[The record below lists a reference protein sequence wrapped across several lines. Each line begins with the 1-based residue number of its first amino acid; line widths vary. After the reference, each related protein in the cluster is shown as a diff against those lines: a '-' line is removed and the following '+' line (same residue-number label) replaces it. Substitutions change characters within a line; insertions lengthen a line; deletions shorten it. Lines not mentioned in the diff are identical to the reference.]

1 MQEHNGKEV
10 ARAKDKPGIPDFLK
24 ALPYWIGWDLV
35 RNEKSGK
42 WTKVPRGSVLDKT
55 FPKPFSS
62 VADFPV
68 TPGQG
73 VGLVFTGGIRWD
85 LYQLV
90 ALDVDAC
97 REPKSGA
104 LSPWAEE
111 LLNHYGRPFTEI
123 TPSRAGLRVWL
134 WVEDPPKA
142 LPRIRLPF
150 DAPEGIDK
158 QPEIQVFGLG
168 SAQYVTVTG
177 DLLPGCLDTPAT
189 TRDLGWLQKRYKVE
203 EQDDKAPDMPKG
215 KGSPPSPELI
225 GERLEAIP
233 RGRELLD
240 GDWAAIG
247 VESASELWYRLVK
260 HALEAADHHGEAAA
274 DYLLTS
280 TAWGHGLVDSRDPDR
295 YARPDWVYADVARVA
310 TKAGDRDPADVFQ
323 PIAGDFEPPKAPE
336 KLPKASRIVPAVEFA
351 ANVEEQRFLVYGHLP
366 ARGLAQFYGDPG
378 CGKTPYALSLALH
391 VAGRCP
397 TWFGHDVERH
407 GPVVYMVGEDAGGI
421 RDRMV
426 AQLAAMDKDLDDV
439 DLHFSTMPAKL
450 LDPADVILWVR
461 DIKAACGGSCALLVV
476 DTQQANFGPGNENST
491 EDAGAFLDNLKA
503 VTRHLG
509 CLVLL
514 VHHTG
519 HAEKGRGRGSSAIP
533 GAMDAQFVIER
544 SGRGMVVTASPTKS
558 KNWKDPEPLIGMLT
572 AVEIGNDSKGRPI
585 TAVTLSDD
593 PADPADV
600 FGVVDEWTELLP
612 LLEIVHELEG
622 EPTTQTELGKLEGS
636 ERGKFRKRLGDAIDA
651 GLIEKNGGG
660 RGKTRTTFE
669 LTAQGALYLKSQ
681 RKTDADDCE
690 GLLG

>member
-24 ALPYWIGWDLV
+24 ALPYWIGWDLK

-42 WTKVPRGSVLDKT
+42 WTKVPRGSVLDAA
-55 FPKPFSS
+55 FPKPFDA

-68 TPGQG
+68 SPKQG
-73 VGLVFTGGIRWD
+73 VGLVFTGGIDRIGYR
-85 LYQLV
+85 LIS
-90 ALDVDAC
+90 LDVDAC
-97 REPKSGA
+97 REPKTGA

-134 WVEDPPKA
+134 WVEKPPKA

-150 DAPEGIDK
+150 DAPEGVDK

-177 DLLPGCLDTPAT
+177 DVLPGCSDLPAMVPH
-189 TRDLGWLQKRYKVE
+189 LGWLQKRYKVD

-215 KGSPPSPELI
+215 DGATPAAELI
-225 GERLEAIP
+225 EERMQASCP
-233 RGRELLD
+233 DGMLD
-240 GDWAAIG
+240 GDWDAAG
-247 VESASELWYRLVK
+247 VDSASELWYRLVK
-260 HALEAADHHGEAAA
+260 HALKAADNHGEAAA
-274 DYLLTS
+274 DFLLTS

-310 TKAGDRDPADVFQ
+310 TKAGDRNPSDVFQ
-323 PIAGDFEPPKAPE
+323 PIAGDFETPTTPEKAPR
-336 KLPKASRIVPAVEFA
+336 ASRLVSAAEFA
-351 ANVEEQRFLVYGHLP
+351 ANVEAQRFLVYGHLP

-391 VAGRCP
+391 VAGGLP

-407 GPVVYMVGEDAGGI
+407 GSVVYMVGEDAGGI

-426 AQLAAMDKDLDDV
+426 AQCDASGLKVEDLDMHV
-439 DLHFSTMPAKL
+439 STMPAKL
-450 LDPADVILWVR
+450 LDPMDVLEWVK
-461 DIKAACGGSCALLVV
+461 DIKAACAGSCALLVV

-491 EDAGAFLDNLKA
+491 EDAGNFLDNLKA

-558 KNWKDPEPLIGMLT
+558 KNWKDPEPLIGLLT

-585 TAVTLSDD
+585 TAVTLADEPPD
-593 PADPADV
+593 PAAV
-600 FGVVDEWTELLP
+600 FGVVDGLAELLP
-612 LLEIVHELEG
+612 LLEIIDELDG
-622 EPTTQTELGKLEGS
+622 KPTTQTELGKLEGS
-636 ERGKFRKRLGDAIDA
+636 ARGEFRSKLADAIEH
-651 GLIEKNGGG
+651 GFVEKKGGG
-660 RGKTRTTFE
+660 KGKTRTTFE
-669 LTAQGALYLKSQ
+669 LTAAGRLYLQSVD
-681 RKTDADDCE
+681 RGDADDLG
-690 GLLG
+690 GLLE